1 MKVLDLYQKGFG
13 VKPTPTEFIGEL
25 PELCTLNCQSPA
37 DGVTFDTGRAR
48 SESLTCCPSSEIKQI
63 HFSFPLR
70 RVQLLLAACA
80 LLGRPGC
87 GADVQTVSPGC
98 GADVQTVSSVGR
110 TGPSPAG
117 SSVEQHQGETGDL
130 RETHEL
136 THSQHASH
144 AGQGPGGDG
153 EHLPTLLHSQTGV
166 GGPEIGNVELRKE
179 RERVIEQNQFPLHCY
194 LRRSDV

>member
-48 SESLTCCPSSEIKQI
+48 SESITRCPSSEIKQI

-70 RVQLLLAACA
+70 RVQLLLAACG
-80 LLGRPGC
+80 LLGR
-87 GADVQTVSPGC
+87 PGC

-153 EHLPTLLHSQTGV
+153 EHLLHYYIVRQVLGD
-166 GGPEIGNVELRKE
+166 LR
-179 RERVIEQNQFPLHCY
+179 
-194 LRRSDV
+194 